1 MADYNQLRSDY
12 MEIMFGDRKK
22 ANAPYKPENIN
33 DLGGTSFD
41 AASLSDV
48 DLDNAINMMRG
59 SQYESS
65 DVFKAFQTEKQK
77 RQEDQGL
84 KQEKS
89 WIEQVGDF
97 FSNIGTSIM
106 EGVFNVADDIWDFA
120 IGTTAGL
127 FGGGWFGAKNDFVDW
142 AANAMAD
149 DRWVDYATHAVSK
162 LDQFAIFDKGFW
174 TNEGGYWTDWSYE
187 NVKRQQEKDYEGMD
201 WVRQGGNL
209 VGEMI
214 PSIALAVA
222 TGGSNLGVQAA
233 TQGGMAFAEGMGRA
247 QSTALSE
254 GATFQSSA
262 GYGAIKGAISGG
274 IRAAMVGIGGSA
286 LGKSGGI
293 GSKVGDFFGNIA
305 KKTGSKSAEIFAT
318 KAGEALVHAGFAAAN
333 GFSQALADPL
343 VKQITYDADAIA
355 EAYGDNEKVAQTLTR
370 AGYAALT
377 SAAMSLATSAIREGG
392 SLLMKGK
399 DGYVANFYTQRA
411 LRSQGRL
418 ENELKALNKD
428 IQAGKNVDIS
438 SRMAKIDEL
447 ASEVEEYGLDAY
459 KHWGNVYSKE
469 TSSNIK
475 DNRNQLI
482 RIDEKGKSVFDTP
495 KYKKEI
501 ANFTNLVK
509 RKQFTDLFIENAKKS
524 VRLSYNEDGS
534 GEAFVDDDVI
544 IIYPKG
550 EETSVY
556 FCDAKNPNLPEL
568 EARIIDN
575 KPVLTP
581 TNANQMSTLAA
592 LASDPTILKSLPDE
606 VMLPLRDKNVPLL
619 IKDLNETDQLMK
631 LANLK
636 GSDFKKQ
643 EDGSFLAELGGGKSL
658 SISMDGAKAEVID
671 TNKID
676 ASTETTQVEK
686 TQELSTDIY
695 KKQYDFSESKEL
707 DRFLGDTA
715 SSLIEGFN
723 NQDEH
728 WEIQEDKPLTQRLK
742 DLDLAANADR
752 ATAKKYLVDYYKNL
766 EVTYTNNDL
775 DGKKYTYKLTELLTP
790 EERKEFSDEVG
801 KAFDELLA
809 KGDVSKNEKILQ
821 SLNSTI
827 AKYRDRLKTV
837 IAERKEANA
846 KAENTR
852 LLGNQIHRLRQDY
865 PLRDSSNEINPVATR
880 GNARW
885 AFVHHIHGKGGSYSL
900 DDNFFKSIDDYT
912 SMVEKTDIK
921 ESGYYL
927 QEVRS
932 AALLNKLASMLSGV
946 NEADADGKTTH
957 HSLTSA
963 QERLVLDTIKEI
975 KKIAK
980 VERKL
985 DTESKTNAYSVK
997 DNLAQIVDQRGK
1009 VGAAIF
1015 KGLSHYGANFL
1026 KPDTAFKLMFGS
1038 SNAINDILGKKLNQ
1052 GFNKAMLEYEKNYNE
1067 LLEAKFKE
1075 LKLDKKYFKGTLK
1088 FRGKDVPSE
1097 VLMTIYAVS
1106 KSKDVVFDHEGNPSL
1121 VDGNN
1126 LVSLREKGISY
1137 EYKKTKHDI
1146 YWDDNLLEDVEKT
1159 LPDNYKKMVDWA
1171 VDFGNKTGRSEYER
1185 MSLARTQGADTTN
1198 TIQGV
1203 YVPKKSDIGRSG
1215 FGSAVVSGIRD
1226 LSYMKT
1232 RTGSVNQLSSF
1243 DVVGEY
1249 GKQYLNT
1256 LLTEYI
1262 MPVVSE
1268 INGVF
1273 SAVID
1278 ENGHTLLQLLERDQN
1293 LSKWVSKAIDNKIK
1307 AVLGIT
1313 DERFKDNTVM
1323 RIYNA
1328 LLKNVGSLALVGKV
1342 GPLLKQPVSDF
1353 AIPGFSNVEMIA
1365 LAPQEIAI
1373 LSDRAKMKA
1382 INEHNA
1388 NTFYGAR
1395 IRNKKNV
1402 YASAMLNAE
1411 DGLNIV
1417 HEIGFKPFSWMD
1429 KGAIAFG
1436 NAYIAAHLQNSR
1448 PDLVFGSDEYWA
1460 ASDEMT
1466 AKLYDYSVNH
1476 IATNMPIVM
1485 NSNNPIVKTVSL
1497 FQVPNMLL
1505 ASGIGDAIADT
1516 ETYFGL
1522 PSLDKLKE
1530 LKEASEEASK
1540 VAKTAAEEAE
1550 KKLDDLQKQDEET
1563 DYSSMSKEEADKV
1576 AKDFKKKISEAT
1588 EDYKKKSDD
1597 YTKAKGKAEQDKK
1610 NYDFKSKFKPGKA
1623 IAHAV
1628 STIIMVSALMVA
1640 LSELDRHIRGKK
1652 DWDDWNTEDLGK
1664 SFVEQAVSGWIPG
1677 VNTLTSTFIKGYDVS
1692 ASGFDVLNDIKD
1704 DVQSVVKALNNGK
1717 FDRTTIMPM
1726 VDMVSRLFGI
1736 PVKNAYEL
1744 VYGTIKTFDPKT
1756 AAEMKDFFY
1765 GTSKQSLAK
1774 LIKTYEAKN
1783 DFSTSSKLLQRSYV
1797 LYKTGE
1803 IEHDVAVELSKLE
1816 AQGLNPIARNIP
1828 DYIQNEEGERVVLT
1842 DDQRIDFS
1850 KVYSES
1856 NKQVEKLIKSA
1867 RYRNYEPETKAKEI
1881 KKVYDLYYEVAR
1893 YKSMGI
1899 DPQSRLG
1906 RLLAYA
1912 SGYDD
1917 EILATLILIQQNSEL
1932 TETARSTKKEQAIK
1946 LVNRQPM
1953 SKKQKLLTLYLM
1965 GYGVN
1970 DENKKLVRD
1979 YLISFGFTKK
1989 QAEDFLPSK

>member
-12 MEIMFGDRKK
+12 MEIMFGNRKK

-59 SQYESS
+59 SQYENS

-77 RQEDQGL
+77 RQDEQDS

-97 FSNIGTSIM
+97 FSNIGTSVM
-106 EGVFNVADDIWDFA
+106 EGLFNVADDIWDFT
-120 IGTTAGL
+120 IGVTAGL
-127 FGGGWFGAKNDFVDW
+127 YGGGWFGAKNDFVDW

-149 DRWVDYATHAVSK
+149 DKWIDYATHVVSK

-174 TNEGGYWTDWSYE
+174 TNEDGYWTDWSYE
-187 NVKRQQEKDYEGMD
+187 NVKRQQQEDYEGMD
-201 WVRQGGNL
+201 WLRKGGNL

-222 TGGSNLGVQAA
+222 TGGSSLGAQAIV
-233 TQGGMAFAEGMGRA
+233 QGGVAFAEGMGRA

-254 GATFQSSA
+254 GATFQGSA

-286 LGKSGGI
+286 LGKSGGV

-318 KAGEALVHAGFAAAN
+318 KVGEALTHAGFAAAN

-355 EAYGDNEKVAQTLTR
+355 KAYGNDERVVQTLTR

-392 SLLMKGK
+392 ARLIKGK
-399 DGYVANFYTQRA
+399 ARYEASFDTQKAARYQKA
-411 LRSQGRL
+411 L
-418 ENELKALNKD
+418 ENELKELNKD
-428 IQAGKNVDIS
+428 IQSGKEIDLS
-438 SRMAKIDEL
+438 SRLAKIDEL
-447 ASEVEEYGLDAY
+447 ASEVERYGTTALKSFEAFRQDERFETA
-459 KHWGNVYSKE
+459 KSSKGYE
-469 TSSNIK
+469 
-475 DNRNQLI
+475 R
-482 RIDEKGKSVFDTP
+482 EV
-495 KYKKEI
+495 E
-501 ANFTNLVK
+501 NFVNLMG
-509 RKQFTDLFIENAKKS
+509 RKQLTDFITKNISVGNAE
-524 VRLSYNEDGS
+524 LSYNGYGDGKATVGNVAILYPANS
-534 GEAFVDDDVI
+534 KSAFYSDVR
-544 IIYPKG
+544 
-550 EETSVY
+550 
-556 FCDAKNPNLPEL
+556 NPELPEI
-568 EARIIDN
+568 EAKIIGG
-575 KPVLTP
+575 KPVLAP
-581 TNANQMSTLAA
+581 TNADQMSTLAA
-592 LASDPTILKSLPDE
+592 LASDPAISKTLPDE
-606 VMLPLRDKNVPLL
+606 VMLPLRDKSVPLL
-619 IKDLNETDQLMK
+619 IKDLTETGQLMK

-676 ASTETTQVEK
+676 TPTETTQIEK
-686 TQELSTDIY
+686 AQELSTGID
-695 KKQYDFSESKEL
+695 KKQYDFSKPKEV
-707 DRFLGDTA
+707 DRFLNDTV
-715 SSLIEGFN
+715 SSLTEGFN

-752 ATAKKYLVDYYKNL
+752 TTAKKYLVDYYKNL

-790 EERKEFSDEVG
+790 EERKEFANEVG
-801 KAFDELLA
+801 KAFDELLT

-852 LLGNQIHRLRQDY
+852 LLGNQIHKLRNDY
-865 PLRDSSNEINPVATR
+865 PLRDSSNEIDHVATR

-900 DDNFFKSIDDYT
+900 SDNFFKSIEDYT
-912 SMVEKTDIK
+912 SFVEASDINQ
-921 ESGYYL
+921 SAYYL

-932 AALLNKLASMLSGV
+932 AALLNQMALELSGI
-946 NEADADGKTTH
+946 NEKTPDGKIIH
-957 HSLTSA
+957 HSLTSE

-975 KKIAK
+975 KKIVK
-980 VERKL
+980 VEREL
-985 DTESKTNAYSVK
+985 DTEYKTIAHSIK
-997 DNLAQIVDQRGK
+997 AGLGQIVDQRGK
-1009 VGAAIF
+1009 IAAAVF
-1015 KGLSHYGANFL
+1015 KGISAYGANFL
-1026 KPDTAFKLMFGS
+1026 RPDTAFSLMFGS
-1038 SNAINDILGKKLNQ
+1038 SNAINDILGKELNTA
-1052 GFNKAMLEYEKNYNE
+1052 FNKAMLEYEKNYNE
-1067 LLEAKFKE
+1067 PLEAKFKE
-1075 LKLDKKYFKGTLK
+1075 LKLDKNFFKGVIK
-1088 FRGKDVPSE
+1088 FRGKDVP
-1097 VLMTIYAVS
+1097 VKTLMTIYAS
-1106 KSKDVVFDHEGNPSL
+1106 AKSKDVVFNYEGKPSL

-1146 YWDDNLLEDVEKT
+1146 YWDKDLLKDVEKA
-1159 LPDNYKKMVDWA
+1159 LPDNYKKMIDWSI
-1171 VDFGNKTGRSEYER
+1171 DFGNTVGRSEYEK
-1185 MSLARTQGADTTN
+1185 MSLAKTKGSDTTN
-1198 TIQGV
+1198 TVQGV
-1203 YVPKKSDIGRSG
+1203 YVPKKADIGRAN
-1215 FGSAVVSGIRD
+1215 FGSAVISGVRD
-1226 LSYMKT
+1226 LNYMKT
-1232 RTGSVNQLSSF
+1232 RSGAINQLTSY
-1243 DVVGEY
+1243 DVVGNY
-1249 GKQYLNT
+1249 GEQYLNT

-1262 MPVVSE
+1262 IPVKGKLNGILSE
-1268 INGVF
+1268 IVDG
-1273 SAVID
+1273 
-1278 ENGHTLLQLLERDQN
+1278 EHTLLQILERDEN
-1293 LSKWVSKAIDNKIK
+1293 LSKWFSKAIDNKVK
-1307 AVLGIT
+1307 ATLGIT
-1313 DERFKDNTVM
+1313 DERYKDNVVA
-1323 RIYNA
+1323 RVYNK
-1328 LLKNVGSLALVGKV
+1328 LLKNVSSLSLVGKV
-1342 GPLLKQPVSDF
+1342 GPILKQPVSDF
-1353 AIPGFSNVEMIA
+1353 AIPEFSNVEMIA
-1365 LAPQEIAI
+1365 LIPQEIAI
-1373 LSDRAKMKA
+1373 LSDKDKMAA

-1395 IRNKKNV
+1395 IRNKGNA
-1402 YASAMLNAE
+1402 YASAMLNSKDA
-1411 DGLNIV
+1411 LNIIQ
-1417 HEIGFKPFSWMD
+1417 EIGFKPFKLMD
-1429 KGAIAFG
+1429 KNAIAFG
-1436 NAYIAAHLQNSR
+1436 NAYIAAHLQTAR
-1448 PDLVFGSDEYWA
+1448 PDLEFGSEEYWA
-1460 ASDEMT
+1460 ASDELT

-1476 IATNMPIVM
+1476 VATNMPIVM
-1485 NSNNPIVKTVSL
+1485 NSENPIVKTISL

-1505 ASGIGDAIADT
+1505 ASGIGDAIAGV
-1516 ETYFGL
+1516 ETYLRL
-1522 PSLDKLKE
+1522 PSLDELKE
-1530 LKEASEEASK
+1530 LAKASEEAAK
-1540 VAKTAAEEAE
+1540 VAKTAADEAE
-1550 KKLDDLQKQDEET
+1550 KKLDAIQKQDEET
-1563 DYSSMSKEEADKV
+1563 DYSSMDKEEADKV
-1576 AKDFKKKISEAT
+1576 AKDFKKRIDEAS
-1588 EDYKKKSDD
+1588 EDYKRKSDE
-1597 YTKAKGKAEQDKK
+1597 YAKAKGKAEQDKK
-1610 NYDFKSKFKPGKA
+1610 NYEFKSKFKPGKT

-1628 STIIMVSALMVA
+1628 STVIMVSALMVV
-1640 LSELDRHIRGKK
+1640 LSELDKHIRGKK
-1652 DWDDWNTEDLGK
+1652 DWDDWSVNDLGK
-1664 SFVEQAVSGWIPG
+1664 SFIEQAVSGWIPG
-1677 VNTLTSTFIKGYDVS
+1677 INTLTSTFIKGYDVS
-1692 ASGFDVLNDIKD
+1692 ASGFDILNDIKD
-1704 DVQSVVKALNNGK
+1704 DVQSVVKAWNNGK
-1717 FDRTTIMPM
+1717 LDRTMIAPM

-1744 VYGTIKTFDPKT
+1744 VYGIVKTFDPKT

-1783 DFSTSSKLLQRSYV
+1783 DFSTSSKLVQRSYL

-1803 IEHDVAVELSKLE
+1803 IDHDVAVELSKLE
-1816 AQGLNPIARNIP
+1816 AQGLNPIARSVP
-1828 DYIQNEEGERVVLT
+1828 EYTQNEDGEKITLT
-1842 DDQRIDFS
+1842 EDQRADFS
-1850 KVYSES
+1850 KAYSEA
-1856 NKQVEKLIKSA
+1856 NRQVEKLIKSA
-1867 RYRNYEPETKAKEI
+1867 RYKRLDKEVKAKEI
-1881 KKVYDLYYEVAR
+1881 KKVYDIYYEVAR
-1893 YKSMGI
+1893 YKTLGI

-1906 RLLAYA
+1906 KLLAYA

-1917 EILATLILIQQNSEL
+1917 EILAALVLIQQNSEL

-1970 DENKKLVRD
+1970 DENKKLVRN
-1979 YLISFGFTKK
+1979 YLISIGFTKK
-1989 QAEDFLPSK
+1989 QAEEFLPSK

>member
-1 MADYNQLRSDY
+1 MADFNQLRSDY
-12 MEIMFGDRKK
+12 MKAMFGERKK
-22 ANAPYKPENIN
+22 NASLYNPDNVN
-33 DLGGTSFD
+33 NLGGTSFD
-41 AASLSDV
+41 TASLSDV
-48 DLDNAINMMRG
+48 DLDSAIKMMQG
-59 SQYESS
+59 SQYENS

-77 RQEDQGL
+77 RQDEQEP
-84 KQEKS
+84 KKEKS

-106 EGVFNVADDIWDFA
+106 EGVFNVADDLWDFT

-142 AANAMAD
+142 AADAMSD
-149 DRWVDYATHAVSK
+149 DRWIDYATHAVSK

-174 TNEGGYWTDWSYE
+174 TNEGGYWSDWSYE
-187 NVKRQQEKDYEGMD
+187 NVKKQQEEDYEGMG

-214 PSIALAVA
+214 PSIALAIA

-233 TQGGMAFAEGMGRA
+233 AQGGMAFAEGMGRA

-254 GATFQSSA
+254 GATFQGSA
-262 GYGAIKGAISGG
+262 GYGALKGAISGG
-274 IRAAMVGIGGSA
+274 IRTAMIGIGGSA
-286 LGKSGGI
+286 LGKGGGI

-318 KAGEALVHAGFAAAN
+318 KAGEALTHAGFAAAN

-355 EAYGDNEKVAQTLTR
+355 EAYGDNEKVMQTLTR

-392 SLLMKGK
+392 ARLIKGK
-399 DGYVANFYTQRA
+399 ERYEANFDMQKAIRYQKN
-411 LRSQGRL
+411 L
-418 ENELKALNKD
+418 ESELKKLNSD
-428 IQAGKNVDIS
+428 IQNGKEVNI
-438 SRMAKIDEL
+438 RERIAEIDRL
-447 ASEVEEYGLDAY
+447 TSEVEKYGSSALKSFDAF
-459 KHWGNVYSKE
+459 KQTERFENVKGSKGYE
-469 TSSNIK
+469 A
-475 DNRNQLI
+475 
-482 RIDEKGKSVFDTP
+482 EVKSFV
-495 KYKKEI
+495 
-501 ANFTNLVK
+501 NLMQ
-509 RKQFTDLFIENAKKS
+509 RKQLTDLFVRNIGIGNA
-524 VRLSYNEDGS
+524 RLSYNAYGDGKATI
-534 GEAFVDDDVI
+534 GNVA
-544 IIYPKG
+544 IIYPANSK
-550 EETSVY
+550 SAFYSDV
-556 FCDAKNPNLPEL
+556 KNPNLPAI
-568 EARIIDN
+568 EATVIDN

-581 TNANQMSTLAA
+581 TNAEQMGTLAA
-592 LASDPTILKSLPDE
+592 LASDPAILKSLPDE
-606 VMLPLRDKNVPLL
+606 IMLPLRDKSVPLL
-619 IKDLNETDQLMK
+619 IKDLTETDQLMK

-643 EDGSFLAELGGGKSL
+643 ENGSFLAELGGGKAL
-658 SISMDGAKAEVID
+658 SISENGTKVEVID
-671 TNKID
+671 TNKINTP
-676 ASTETTQVEK
+676 TETTSVEK
-686 TQELSTDIY
+686 TQELSTDVD
-695 KKQYDFSESKEL
+695 KKQYDFSEPREL

-852 LLGNQIHRLRQDY
+852 LLGNQIHRLREDY

-912 SMVEKTDIK
+912 SMVEKSDIK

-932 AALLNKLASMLSGV
+932 AALLNELASMLSGV
-946 NEADADGKTTH
+946 NEVDADGKTTH

-975 KKIAK
+975 KKIVK

-1075 LKLDKKYFKGTLK
+1075 LKLDKKYFKGMLK

-1106 KSKDVVFDHEGNPSL
+1106 KSKDVVFDREGNPSL

-1137 EYKKTKHDI
+1137 EHKKTKHDI

-1171 VDFGNKTGRSEYER
+1171 VDFGNTTGRSEYER

-1395 IRNKKNV
+1395 IRNKKNA
-1402 YASAMLNAE
+1402 YAAAMLNAE

-1516 ETYFGL
+1516 ETYFRL

-1530 LKEASEEASK
+1530 LKETSEETSK
-1540 VAKTAAEEAE
+1540 IAKTAAEEAE

-1576 AKDFKKKISEAT
+1576 AKDFKKKISEAA

-1623 IAHAV
+1623 LSHAV

-1640 LSELDRHIRGKK
+1640 ISELDRHIRGKK
-1652 DWDDWNTEDLGK
+1652 DWDDWSAEDLGK

-1704 DVQSVVKALNNGK
+1704 DVQSVVKAWNNGK
-1717 FDRTTIMPM
+1717 FDRTMIMPM
-1726 VDMVSRLFGI
+1726 VDMISRLFGI

-1856 NKQVEKLIKSA
+1856 NKQVAKLIKSA

-1917 EILATLILIQQNSEL
+1917 DILMTLMLIQQNSEL
-1932 TETARSTKKEQAIK
+1932 ADTKRLTKKEQAIK
-1946 LVNRQPM
+1946 LVNQQPM
-1953 SKKQKLLTLYLM
+1953 SKKQRLLTLYLM
-1965 GYGVN
+1965 GYGVSE
-1970 DENKKLVRD
+1970 ENKKLVKD
-1979 YLISFGFTKK
+1979 YLISLGFTKK